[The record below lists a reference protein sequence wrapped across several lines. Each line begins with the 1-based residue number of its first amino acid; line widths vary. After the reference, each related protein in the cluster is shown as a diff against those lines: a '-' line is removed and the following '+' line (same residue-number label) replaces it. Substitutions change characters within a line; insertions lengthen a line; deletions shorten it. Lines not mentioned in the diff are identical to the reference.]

1 MKTIHTHPDFS
12 SLCACQALRRTAR
25 AVSRRYNQA
34 LKPADLNIGQFTTL
48 AALLQSG
55 PLSISAL
62 AEQLG
67 MDRTTLTRDLKPLE
81 RRRLIRSEV
90 DDDDARQRFITI
102 SDDGRSL
109 MEQAVP
115 LWEAAQEMTKKG
127 MSANEWADFRSE
139 LKTLSE

>member
-1 MKTIHTHPDFS
+1 
-12 SLCACQALRRTAR
+12 
-25 AVSRRYNQA
+25 
-34 LKPADLNIGQFTTL
+34 
-48 AALLQSG
+48 
-55 PLSISAL
+55 
-62 AEQLG
+62 